1 LGPPLSFKSFSWAQ
15 CRKRF
20 KLRQDNFMPFEN
32 LLYLHDSYLR
42 SFSAEVVAED
52 ASGVVLSKTA
62 FYPTGGGQPHDT
74 GVLRSTSGSS
84 LRVIDVVKMGDEVLH
99 VLEGGALQ
107 RGEQVTGEIDWE
119 RRYKFMRLHSAVHLV
134 DGVIMRDY
142 KEAFLT
148 GSNIGEEGAR
158 FDLDWPDLRKEQL
171 PELEERVNQE
181 ALKGRQIRV
190 KFLSRDEASALPIL
204 ARTKP
209 GQELLSQLDW
219 VRVVEIV
226 GLDEQMDG
234 GTHVANT
241 KEIGEIRLLGFENK
255 GRHNKRIELRLN
267 PRGKLCSA

>member
-1 LGPPLSFKSFSWAQ
+1 MEV
-15 CRKRF
+15 KREG
-20 KLRQDNFMPFEN
+20 NSI
-32 LLYLHDSYLR
+32 LHR
-42 SFSAEVVAED
+42 VEGEVPQV
-52 ASGVVLSKTA
+52 GKT
-62 FYPTGGGQPHDT
+62 
-74 GVLRSTSGSS
+74 
-84 LRVIDVVKMGDEVLH
+84 VIG
-99 VLEGGALQ
+99 
-107 RGEQVTGEIDWE
+107 RIDWE

-134 DGVIMRDY
+134 DGIIMRDY

-181 ALKGRQIRV
+181 ALKGREIRV
-190 KFLSRDEASALPIL
+190 KFLSRDEASALPGL

-241 KEIGEIRLLGFENK
+241 KEIGEIKLLGFENK

-267 PRGKLCSA
+267 PRGKLRSA